1 MGFDNIIENNKEW
14 KSSTNYILIKN
25 NICKTMKEINDSLN
39 KHIDEKKKNNK
50 PLFEN
55 FQKNNVDYKKSEEYK
70 KKKIEE
76 QNKNKTNKPKFNN
89 NNYNLLLNFSQKK
102 LSVILSNITKFKNIF
117 KNKKNYKKLQKIENM
132 LICY

>member
-70 KKKIEE
+70 KKQIEE